1 VFNFLPS
8 KFHGVAHC
16 SCRPRQDVVFEDKAV
31 SKGIRISRPPRCF
44 EMPIEERTISART
57 KQKKRMSS
65 LCRHDNDCNTGD
77 VVPVPQTTDPTLTN
91 VDMADPTVQTTVLN
105 HPPPPRSKQIRLRWM
120 STAPM
125 AKTLGKQA
133 RNCTQ
138 TLVLHLQRSTY
149 HQQVLDSY
157 ATHFGISLNFQKE
170 SLFSNLVESSPVS
183 CQPGS
188 LISNF
193 I

>member
-1 VFNFLPS
+1 M
-8 KFHGVAHC
+8 
-16 SCRPRQDVVFEDKAV
+16 SCL
-31 SKGIRISRPPRCF
+31 S
-44 EMPIEERTISART
+44 
-57 KQKKRMSS
+57 
-65 LCRHDNDCNTGD
+65 RHDNDCNTGD

-138 TLVLHLQRSTY
+138 TLVLHLQRNTY

-157 ATHFGISLNFQKE
+157 ATYFGISLNFQEE
-170 SLFSNLVESSPVS
+170 SLFSNVVESSPVS

-188 LISNF
+188 LISDFIWVSLPLNF
-193 I
+193 CFDNGSLVETRLYPDLPIDSSHPLRCQEFAWT

>member
-1 VFNFLPS
+1 
-8 KFHGVAHC
+8 
-16 SCRPRQDVVFEDKAV
+16 
-31 SKGIRISRPPRCF
+31 
-44 EMPIEERTISART
+44 
-57 KQKKRMSS
+57 
-65 LCRHDNDCNTGD
+65 
-77 VVPVPQTTDPTLTN
+77 
-91 VDMADPTVQTTVLN
+91 MADPTVQTTVLN
-105 HPPPPRSKQIRLRWM
+105 HPPPPRSKQICLRWM

-138 TLVLHLQRSTY
+138 TLVLHLQRNTY

-157 ATHFGISLNFQKE
+157 ATYFGISPNFQKE

-188 LISNF
+188 LRPFLTVQQNKNKTVLLFCFVYVLSDLSCTSPPVADKNK
-193 I
+193 